1 MVGMAAAVQKGTK
14 PKGCGRGLPS
24 LIRNG
29 ISSEKNE
36 TLASTEGAQIIK
48 KVAI

>member
-1 MVGMAAAVQKGTK
+1 MVGKAAAVQKGTK

-24 LIRNG
+24 LIWNG

-36 TLASTEGAQIIK
+36 TLASTEGARKIK
-48 KVAI
+48 NVAI